1 MKNEHLKSHFVFHLP
16 KKRAEADPKKSALAQ
31 IFNRLRLQPKNLGF
45 GRLRLCNT
53 GFCLKDST
61 WAPYELAKTVL
72 GTFSFSQRYSI
83 A

>member
-53 GFCLKDST
+53 GGESCFVCSS
-61 WAPYELAKTVL
+61 V
-72 GTFSFSQRYSI
+72 GQRKRE
-83 A
+83 